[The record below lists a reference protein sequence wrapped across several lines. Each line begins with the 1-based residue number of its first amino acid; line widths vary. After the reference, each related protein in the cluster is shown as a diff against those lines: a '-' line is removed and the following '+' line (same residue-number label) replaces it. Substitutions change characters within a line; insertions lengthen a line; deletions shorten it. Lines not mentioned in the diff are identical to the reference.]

1 MSDFVIVT
9 DSAADL
15 SKSYV
20 QMNDIR
26 IVPFY
31 ITFDGVKYY
40 KENVDLTHDEFYSK
54 ISEDVIPKT
63 SCPSIN
69 DYAEV
74 FKQAVESGKKVI
86 CFCLS
91 SKLSGSYQSA
101 CNAAHEFNEN
111 GKRVYVIDSCLAAAA
126 QGLLINEA
134 VRMQNEFVEA
144 DEAFKICEEL
154 KMTGELLFVV
164 DDLTYLQKGGRIGKA
179 SALMGTLLNIKP
191 VIMLKDGEL
200 IPVAK
205 IRGRKKAAAEI
216 KKLAAKNMLKY
227 SSFSCTI
234 FNFKQIGDIDGFEN
248 GLNMTMPA
256 FCIGSAIGS
265 HVGKSAAGIAYI
277 KRYNK

>member
-15 SKSYV
+15 SKSYAE
-20 QMNDIR
+20 MNDIR

-40 KENVDLTHDEFYSK
+40 KENVDLTHDKFYSK
-54 ISEDVIPKT
+54 ISEGVIPKT

-74 FKQAVESGKKVI
+74 FKQAVEGGKKVI

-101 CNAAHEFNEN
+101 CNAAQEFNAETKN
-111 GKRVYVIDSCLAAAA
+111 VYVIDSYLVSGA

-134 VRMQNEFVEA
+134 VRMQNDSLDA
-144 DEAFKICEEL
+144 DEVFKICEEL
-154 KMTGELLFVV
+154 KMTGEVLFVI

-191 VIMLKDGEL
+191 VIMVKDGEL

-216 KKLAAKNMLKY
+216 KKLAAENMLKY
-227 SSFSCTI
+227 GSYSCTI
-234 FNFKQIGDIDGFEN
+234 LNFKQSGDIDGFEN

-256 FCIGSAIGS
+256 FCIGSTIGS
-265 HVGKSAAGIAYI
+265 HVGTSAAGIAYI